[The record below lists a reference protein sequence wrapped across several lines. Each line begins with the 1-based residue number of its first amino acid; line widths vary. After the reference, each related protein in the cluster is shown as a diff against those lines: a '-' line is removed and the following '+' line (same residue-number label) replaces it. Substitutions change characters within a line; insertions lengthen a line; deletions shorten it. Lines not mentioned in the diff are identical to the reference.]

1 MASENFAF
9 GNGNDRLIQICT
21 PGVNSIGLT
30 GRELRR
36 SKERRKALTESG
48 KECNQQLVQKKGFK

>member
-21 PGVNSIGLT
+21 PGINSVGLT

-36 SKERRKALTESG
+36 SKERRIASE
-48 KECNQQLVQKKGFK
+48 QPVQKKVALRKGFA